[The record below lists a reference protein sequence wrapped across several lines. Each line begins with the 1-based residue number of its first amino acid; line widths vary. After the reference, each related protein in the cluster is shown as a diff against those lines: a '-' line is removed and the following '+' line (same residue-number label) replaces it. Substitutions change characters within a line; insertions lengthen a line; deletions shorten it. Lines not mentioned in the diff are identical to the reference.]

1 MRMTVAG
8 ASVADTHGMSSWLSP
23 LIWRK
28 QRVFCVLFF
37 CICKCPSASQWQLKL
52 RSFSS
57 WEYQPMLRYSSH
69 TGALTSSHNRMDYL
83 SPCFFFR
90 LSSFSCHSWVSRAS
104 LLFMSRQ
111 KKFSI
116 NLIEMKFQ
124 NLLRGNLTRR
134 DIKAG
139 LPGTG
144 QAWQKIRIPVRRNPL
159 QASSQWC
166 SHSMKWLILCHSGTG
181 DHPNGQ
187 IAADW
192 NASDVWMFYLCWRH
206 QPWRTL

>member
-1 MRMTVAG
+1 M
-8 ASVADTHGMSSWLSP
+8 
-23 LIWRK
+23 
-28 QRVFCVLFF
+28 
-37 CICKCPSASQWQLKL
+37 
-52 RSFSS
+52 SFSI
-57 WEYQPMLRYSSH
+57 PMTAKAQIILFLGISANAEIFKPYGGSH
-69 TGALTSSHNRMDYL
+69 KLAQQDGLFIAM
-83 SPCFFFR
+83 FFFR
-90 LSSFSCHSWVSRAS
+90 LSFFSCHGWVSRAS

-139 LPGTG
+139 LPETR